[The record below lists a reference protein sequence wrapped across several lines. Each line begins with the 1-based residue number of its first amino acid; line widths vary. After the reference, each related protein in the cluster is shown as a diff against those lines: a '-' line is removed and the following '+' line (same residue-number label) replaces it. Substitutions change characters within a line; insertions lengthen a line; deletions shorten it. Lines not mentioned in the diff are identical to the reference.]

1 VQVPAYTDEP
11 AALVN
16 RADPPTYDPM
26 KVALANHS
34 FPWGRPF
41 TNRNG
46 RVVRLL
52 TYALPIKYGFRAGQG
67 GQAGRLLNPAAVFC
81 TDRQRYCDRL
91 AQADAGPTPA
101 QERDPQAGR
110 AACGRARH
118 DRQAP
123 RQLPAWPRTGP
134 SGLHSR
140 GFGAR
145 LMG

>member
-1 VQVPAYTDEP
+1 MPAYTDEP

-16 RADPPTYDPM
+16 RADPPTYDPI
-26 KVALANHS
+26 KVALANHR

-52 TYALPIKYGFRAGQG
+52 TYALPIRYGFRAGQG

-91 AQADAGPTPA
+91 AQADAGTDAA
-101 QERDPQAGR
+101 QEAWCAYVLEGIVAELCKLDEPSDHGKLTRTIL
-110 AACGRARH
+110 
-118 DRQAP
+118 
-123 RQLPAWPRTGP
+123 LPAIGCVACCR
-134 SGLHSR
+134 R
-140 GFGAR
+140 
-145 LMG
+145 

>member
-67 GQAGRLLNPAAVFC
+67 GQAGRRVLHRPAALLRPARAGGC
-81 TDRQRYCDRL
+81 R
-91 AQADAGPTPA
+91 ADSSAGARST
-101 QERDPQAGR
+101 GR
-110 AACGRARH
+110 A
-118 DRQAP
+118 
-123 RQLPAWPRTGP
+123 
-134 SGLHSR
+134 SGLWESK
-140 GFGAR
+140 A
-145 LMG
+145 

>member
-1 VQVPAYTDEP
+1 MPAYTDEP

-91 AQADAGPTPA
+91 AQADAGTDAA
-101 QERDPQAGR
+101 QEAWCAYVLEGIVAELCKLDEPSDHGKLTRTIL
-110 AACGRARH
+110 
-118 DRQAP
+118 
-123 RQLPAWPRTGP
+123 LPAIGCVACCR
-134 SGLHSR
+134 R
-140 GFGAR
+140 
-145 LMG
+145 

>member
-91 AQADAGPTPA
+91 AQADAGTDAA
-101 QERDPQAGR
+101 QEAWCAYVLEGIVAELCKLDEPSDHGKLTRTIL
-110 AACGRARH
+110 
-118 DRQAP
+118 
-123 RQLPAWPRTGP
+123 LPAIGCVACCR
-134 SGLHSR
+134 R
-140 GFGAR
+140 
-145 LMG
+145 

>member
-1 VQVPAYTDEP
+1 MPAYTDEP

-52 TYALPIKYGFRAGQG
+52 TYALPIRYGFRAGQG
-67 GQAGRLLNPAAVFC
+67 GQPGRLLNPAAVFC

-91 AQADAGPTPA
+91 AQADAGTDAA
-101 QERDPQAGR
+101 QEAWCAYVLEGIVAELCKLDEPSDHGKLTRTIL
-110 AACGRARH
+110 
-118 DRQAP
+118 
-123 RQLPAWPRTGP
+123 LPAIGCVACCR
-134 SGLHSR
+134 R
-140 GFGAR
+140 
-145 LMG
+145 

>member
-1 VQVPAYTDEP
+1 VPAYTDEP

-91 AQADAGPTPA
+91 AQADAGTDAA
-101 QERDPQAGR
+101 QEAWCAYVLEGIVAELCKLDEPSDHGKLTRTIL
-110 AACGRARH
+110 
-118 DRQAP
+118 
-123 RQLPAWPRTGP
+123 LPAIGCVACCR
-134 SGLHSR
+134 R
-140 GFGAR
+140 
-145 LMG
+145 

>member
-16 RADPPTYDPM
+16 RADPPTYDPI
-26 KVALANHS
+26 KFALANHR

-52 TYALPIKYGFRAGQG
+52 TYALPIRYGFRAGQG
-67 GQAGRLLNPAAVFC
+67 GQPGRLLNPAAVFC

-91 AQADAGPTPA
+91 AQADAGTDAA
-101 QERDPQAGR
+101 QEAWCAYVLEGIVAELCKLDEPSDHGKLTRTIL
-110 AACGRARH
+110 
-118 DRQAP
+118 
-123 RQLPAWPRTGP
+123 LPAIGCVACCR
-134 SGLHSR
+134 R
-140 GFGAR
+140 
-145 LMG
+145 